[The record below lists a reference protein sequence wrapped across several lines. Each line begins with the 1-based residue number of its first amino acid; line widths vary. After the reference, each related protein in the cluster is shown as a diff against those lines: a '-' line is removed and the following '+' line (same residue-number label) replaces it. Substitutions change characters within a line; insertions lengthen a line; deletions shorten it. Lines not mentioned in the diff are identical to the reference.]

1 MQKQA
6 VRRYLSYAVQLTIAI
21 CLLSSCGIYRK
32 RILFQTETEILP
44 ANVELAVSEADD
56 NYILQENDFIE
67 VEVYTNEGEL
77 IIDPNNEIMR
87 EIAAGMNMQQM
98 NMRRNPQF
106 LVRRGGLV
114 KLPLLGDVPLEGL
127 TVNEAEA
134 LLQREYSEFYEDAF
148 VIIRYTNKRVIVLG
162 STGGQVIPLT
172 NENMTLIEVLAL
184 AGGVGTQSRVDKIRL
199 IRGDLDNPEVRLINL
214 STIEGMLDAELEVV
228 SGDII
233 YVQPV
238 QRIAGEAV
246 RDISPIFGLITSTLS
261 LILLINNLVTNN

>member
-1 MQKQA
+1 MQKPA

-21 CLLSSCGIYRK
+21 SILSSCRIYRK
-32 RILFQTETEILP
+32 RILFQTDTELIP
-44 ANVELAVSEADD
+44 ANMEMAVSEAGD
-56 NYILQENDFIE
+56 NYMLQENDFIE

-87 EIAAGMNMQQM
+87 EIGAGMNMQQM

-106 LVRRGGLV
+106 LVRQGGTV
-114 KLPLLGDVPLEGL
+114 KLPLLGDIPLRGL

-134 LLQREYSEFYEDAF
+134 LLQQEYSKFYEDAF

-162 STGGQVIPLT
+162 SMGGQVIPLT
-172 NENMTLIEVLAL
+172 NENMTLIEAIAL

-199 IRGDLDNPEVRLINL
+199 IRGDLNDPEVKLINL
-214 STIEGMLDAELEVV
+214 STIEGMRDAELKVV

-246 RDISPIFGLITSTLS
+246 RDISPIFSLISTTLT
-261 LILLINNLVTNN
+261 LILLINNLTTNN

>member
-56 NYILQENDFIE
+56 NYTLQESDFIE

-87 EIAAGMNMQQM
+87 EIGAGMNMQQM

-106 LVRRGGLV
+106 LVRQGGLV

-246 RDISPIFGLITSTLS
+246 RDISPIFGLISTTLT
-261 LILLINNLVTNN
+261 LILLINNNFTNN